1 MTSDQTPR
9 DRTAPPPAAPPRL
22 RLAPRPPGS
31 GSALA
36 VDGVCGRAVLRCAAA
51 PMRDDLGHSRVRVRV
66 RVTVG
71 LGLGLG
77 LGIGI
82 EG

>member
-1 MTSDQTPR
+1 M
-9 DRTAPPPAAPPRL
+9 PPRL

-51 PMRDDLGHSRVRVRV
+51 PMRDDLGHSRVRGRVRV
-66 RVTVG
+66 RVRVSLMRDDLAAAREAPQHGG
-71 LGLGLG
+71 LQ
-77 LGIGI
+77 
-82 EG
+82 